1 MPSVE
6 LIFVSFSVL
15 IAVAGLVLVGAAAK
29 AYLQTHQRVMLH
41 LSVGFALIVAAAV
54 STAFG
59 VHLNHF
65 ENMNT
70 LLVVNNGFS
79 MCGYLFVVY
88 SVVSYT

>member
-1 MPSVE
+1 MTSVE
-6 LIFVSFSVL
+6 MIFVLFSVL
-15 IAVAGLVLVGAAAK
+15 IAVAGIVLVAAATR
-29 AYLQTHQRVMLH
+29 AYLQTRHRVMLH

-59 VHLNHF
+59 VHFNHF
-65 ENMNT
+65 ENVNT